1 MAHYYVG
8 VVSHVVS
15 SYFNGWGRSFRQ
27 IFQNSGR
34 DSPPPLPPPPS
45 PRLPISWWLQE
56 NLLNNHIIKIS
67 KGKYRYFKYDFN
79 EKNNYAHNFDEKHI
93 LLWCDEKEVSDE
105 SSNTRQIK
113 FINFKNVSHNLGEK
127 LLPTQICLWCT
138 LTCLRTKFPNETN
151 PGVH

>member
-1 MAHYYVG
+1 MSSRHISVAEVEVLAKFFKIVG
-8 VVSHVVS
+8 
-15 SYFNGWGRSFRQ
+15 G
-27 IFQNSGR
+27 I
-34 DSPPPLPPPPS
+34 PLPPLP

-105 SSNTRQIK
+105 SSNTKQIK
-113 FINFKNVSHNLGEK
+113 FINFKKRFAQFGRKITAYSDMLMMHINLPAHEV
-127 LLPTQICLWCT
+127 P
-138 LTCLRTKFPNETN
+138 
-151 PGVH
+151 

>member
-1 MAHYYVG
+1 MRSSKSYTSGMAHYYVG

-15 SYFNGWGRSFRQ
+15 SYFNRWGRSFSQ

-34 DSPPPLPPPPS
+34 DSPPPLP

-113 FINFKNVSHNLGEK
+113 FINFKKRFAQFGRKITAYSDMLLMHINLPAHEV
-127 LLPTQICLWCT
+127 P
-138 LTCLRTKFPNETN
+138 
-151 PGVH
+151 

>member
-1 MAHYYVG
+1 MSSRHISIAEVEVLAKFFKIVG
-8 VVSHVVS
+8 
-15 SYFNGWGRSFRQ
+15 G
-27 IFQNSGR
+27 I
-34 DSPPPLPPPPS
+34 PLPPS
-45 PRLPISWWLQE
+45 PRLPSSWWLQK

-113 FINFKNVSHNLGEK
+113 FINFKKRFAQFGRKITAYSDMLLMHINLPAHEV
-127 LLPTQICLWCT
+127 P
-138 LTCLRTKFPNETN
+138 
-151 PGVH
+151 